1 VLREVDTAT
10 FERAAAIVLDT
21 EHADA
26 ECGDIIAAKEART
39 WDAQRIRTLTDVVG
53 SGQPYAREG
62 LTVFKSVGTAVQDLA
77 AAAAVA
83 RVARERG
90 VGRELDIVR
99 PKMF

>member
-1 VLREVDTAT
+1 MSSLSR
-10 FERAAAIVLDT
+10 R
-21 EHADA
+21 
-26 ECGDIIAAKEART
+26 
-39 WDAQRIRTLTDVVG
+39 RTLDASG
-53 SGQPYAREG
+53 AGQPYAREG

-90 VGRELDIVR
+90 VGRELDILS